1 MPPPRILIADDS
13 ALLRS
18 ALRGL
23 FAAAGN
29 YEIVEAEDGNDAI
42 TMAEQRQPDVM
53 VLDFAMPAMDG
64 LAVSREVQ
72 KRLPQIPVLM
82 YTLHYTPQLLA
93 DAKAAGVKKLI
104 SKSDGVDLVAAVRDL
119 LASNS
124 GPNPEEPPKKTD
136 AGQLIFQT
144 PAVRTGS

>member
-29 YEIVEAEDGNDAI
+29 YEIVEAEDGTDAI

-64 LAVSREVQ
+64 LAVTRELQ
-72 KRLPQIPVLM
+72 KRLPHIPVLM

-104 SKSDGVDLVAAVRDL
+104 SKSEGVDLVAAVREL
-119 LASNS
+119 LAS
-124 GPNPEEPPKKTD
+124 PPSPKPQEQPKRSDTGKL
-136 AGQLIFQT
+136 AFQM
-144 PAVRTGS
+144 PAARTGS